1 MPWKIWEPPW
11 SNWSNLLLQPG
22 SPLFFGVYILKSAA
36 EDLNSNNLNIVS
48 NYSLRGRLSNYFR
61 LLLFPLECL
70 TLWSQLLPSPD
81 TWVKFLQ
88 NNFPLT
94 LSLEPARIPTNFC
107 LLRSLVVLQSL
118 SHVQLCNPMDCSRPG
133 FPVLHYLPKFAQTH
147 VHWVSDTTPSSN
159 PLSPPSPPALNLS
172 QHQGLL
178 QRVGPSRQ
186 VTKTLGLWF
195 SISPSNEYSVLISFS
210 TDLFYLLAWDNPK
223 DSQESSPAPQLESIN
238 SSVLVPFHCLD
249 SQPVLAPA
257 S

>member
-22 SPLFFGVYILKSAA
+22 SPLFFGVYILKSAV

-48 NYSLRGRLSNYFR
+48 NYSLRGRLSNCFR

-107 LLRSLVVLQSL
+107 LLRSLGVLQSL
-118 SHVQLCNPMDCSRPG
+118 SHVRLFATPWTAAGQASLSFTISQSLLKLMSIESVIPPHHLILCHPLLPLPSIFPSIKVFCKELALHVRWPKRWGFDSASVLPMNIQYWFPLGLTG
-133 FPVLHYLPKFAQTH
+133 FISLLEIVQRTLK
-147 VHWVSDTTPSSN
+147 S
-159 PLSPPSPPALNLS
+159 
-172 QHQGLL
+172 LL
-178 QRVGPSRQ
+178 QHHSW
-186 VTKTLGLWF
+186 KA
-195 SISPSNEYSVLISFS
+195 SILR
-210 TDLFYLLAWDNPK
+210 
-223 DSQESSPAPQLESIN
+223 
-238 SSVLVPFHCLD
+238 C
-249 SQPVLAPA
+249 
-257 S
+257 